1 MEALELAMKMEQ
13 DGENFYRRLAEKA
26 TNIGFRDIF
35 TQLANDEVK
44 HLQLFQNINQLQ
56 NSFVKTEVFKN
67 ASKIFKRMIAEDI
80 MKNLDS
86 SQLDLY
92 QEAMG
97 LEKKSQKFYLEK
109 ASETFDENQRGLFR
123 MIAAEE
129 EEHYLLLHN
138 ISNWFL
144 GRGHGLKMV
153 SLPIWRIINKRAY

>member
-13 DGENFYRRLAEKA
+13 DGEIFYRRLAEKA
-26 TNIGFRDIF
+26 TNRGFREIL

-44 HLQLFQNINQLQ
+44 HLQLFQNINKQQ
-56 NSFVKTEVFKN
+56 ISFVKTEVFKN

-92 QEAMG
+92 QEAVG
-97 LEKKSQKFYLEK
+97 LEKKSQEFYLEK

-144 GRGHGLKMV
+144 GRRQGLKMV
-153 SLPIWRIINKRAY
+153 SLPIWRIIHNRAY